1 MTPSQSQ
8 CVLDRQINN
17 LRNNWIEKQEEGF
30 ELIKNRDRPSKLK
43 TLYQQ
48 ILQLDDSVQKLVN
61 KKAETLRDP
70 DISLKRKLETE
81 KYFQYLNAE
90 WLPYIHG
97 ETNMSSQQSQST
109 LHANEEQ
116 PPANNVHQLEQN
128 VGIPEFNQ
136 NHDCTSY
143 ATTNTVTRIVQ
154 TINQDTENVSETSSV
169 KRRVE
174 ERIKEFEIEIE
185 RKLQIE
191 RAQFDRK
198 MLELEM
204 QMKELE
210 MQHQLRQKERE
221 LERQMQRTALE
232 KDDLRSQL
240 TKARDKSPFIR
251 TPKGRDVS
259 DWANSMNDT
268 QTPKP
273 RARFDVSPER
283 NKHRHYPWYP
293 NSRERSVSA
302 EERDIS
308 PIAGRHYNT
317 GHASSSL
324 PKMRLKNFWRKPAG
338 VA

>member
-8 CVLDRQINN
+8 TVLDRQINN
-17 LRNNWIEKQEEGF
+17 LRNNWIEKQEESF
-30 ELIKNRDRPSKLK
+30 ELIKNRDRPNKLK

-61 KKAETLRDP
+61 KKAEALRDP

-128 VGIPEFNQ
+128 VGVPEFNQ
-136 NHDCTSY
+136 NHDSTSY

-169 KRRVE
+169 KRRVKE
-174 ERIKEFEIEIE
+174 QMKEFEIEFE

-198 MLELEM
+198 SLKLEK

-210 MQHQLRQKERE
+210 MQH
-221 LERQMQRTALE
+221 
-232 KDDLRSQL
+232 
-240 TKARDKSPFIR
+240 
-251 TPKGRDVS
+251 
-259 DWANSMNDT
+259 
-268 QTPKP
+268 
-273 RARFDVSPER
+273 
-283 NKHRHYPWYP
+283 
-293 NSRERSVSA
+293 
-302 EERDIS
+302 
-308 PIAGRHYNT
+308 
-317 GHASSSL
+317 
-324 PKMRLKNFWRKPAG
+324 
-338 VA
+338 